1 MLRLQRKMART
12 PSENVCGPK
21 SFPSNDFQTQTDS
34 GQSATCINPPAS
46 PAHAGLA
53 PLIFRPRRSDP
64 VASLSHFSGP
74 QQQQQKRRLF
84 LRPSEPSVVRWETK
98 RRSQNVSGNEQ
109 IYFYIIQ
116 GILRKAREP
125 ACTHVSS
132 PCSKLRNIFTV
143 HRKATP
149 CHSSGEFTVDKS
161 RQHVRLKREVS
172 DTLPIRAARAEAPPV
187 GIPARK
193 APIMGLR
200 PEQKARL
207 AIEERLQQSII
218 LVGWIGVLS
227 PTSCNKTE
235 KRPRRGQNSN
245 EEGTWQTGDH
255 PAADHRA
262 HAFGG
267 REFRGRKRRCPGGLR
282 LVYYLSATCGIEAES
297 QI

>member
-218 LVGWIGVLS
+218 LVGKEKQIAVCRRRLATRLRRDHAEVRTRTKKAPGRRETIQL
-227 PTSCNKTE
+227 PTIV
-235 KRPRRGQNSN
+235 PM
-245 EEGTWQTGDH
+245 
-255 PAADHRA
+255 
-262 HAFGG
+262 
-267 REFRGRKRRCPGGLR
+267 
-282 LVYYLSATCGIEAES
+282 LSADENSEGENGVAPAD
-297 QI
+297 